1 MCPPLPPLP
10 ARLQEALRLQQL
22 RHAHVVA
29 FYGVALMGSKGL
41 VLMEFCEGAQL
52 GCLYCTSHHI
62 RTSWPCFRRCA
73 HRLPAW
79 LLESSSAPPVCFMSL
94 TPFFGCSAPPP
105 AGRDLHSALEV
116 AAAGSSERLF
126 AWGRRGRRVLYE
138 VAKALNYLHLK
149 VCLWLLA

>member
-1 MCPPLPPLP
+1 MRNWAACTALRTTYVPLGRAFGAAPIACLPGCSKAPLP
-10 ARLQEALRLQQL
+10 
-22 RHAHVVA
+22 
-29 FYGVALMGSKGL
+29 
-41 VLMEFCEGAQL
+41 
-52 GCLYCTSHHI
+52 
-62 RTSWPCFRRCA
+62 
-73 HRLPAW
+73 
-79 LLESSSAPPVCFMSL
+79 LLFNVSY
-94 TPFFGCSAPPP
+94 PFFGCSAPPA